1 MTIPVF
7 CTCAYLCDVN

>member
-1 MTIPVF
+1 MTITVF